1 MAVLWTCACAIG
13 WLFAS
18 GVHAELRSFHFQHI
32 SGNHGLAQNTVSA
45 LLQDRDGYV
54 WVATQG
60 GLHRY
65 DGQDYRLF
73 EQIPGDANSLPDNLV
88 TALAEGEPGQ
98 LWVGTNSAYV
108 ARFDLASGRF
118 QRLLTAELD
127 HPSQPGK
134 RVLALFYQH
143 GHGLWV
149 TSDGGIDLLDPSSGQ
164 RRSVLRQPVTSGF
177 QNSYGYVSDASG
189 MVWATTP
196 GGLYRIDPVTLKVQ
210 HVADLPGLQSILRD
224 RQGALWVAAD
234 GLYRLDPATATL
246 QRRWPAQGTINAN
259 EWLRQ
264 IAQDAHGNLWLA
276 TVRNGLIRYNP
287 ETGETVRVHSTD
299 SGIDGL
305 PADDLRVLMIDR
317 SGLLWIGTEIS
328 GVITTQPE
336 GSRFQYLF
344 DPDPAHN
351 QRYTNSVRSLY
362 EAGDGGLWIG
372 TDGDG
377 IKHYDFATDTFDSY
391 TPALLAALPAQSAQ
405 STEHDLRIL
414 AIRPADNGALWMA
427 SNVGLYRL
435 DPATRHATLQ
445 TLPAQSATQTA
456 TIGIRA
462 LANATDGGLWVGTQ
476 TEGLFK
482 LDGEGRPLLHIG
494 VATATAP
501 GLSNPMVNSL
511 YEDARGQL
519 WIGTMEGLDRLQIRN
534 GAIRHFLSDAHDP
547 HTLSGNRVRVI
558 EPARDGALWIG
569 THSGLNRLLQRVDGS
584 VQIDRFL
591 PQPEQADISRTIYG
605 ILEGTEG
612 NLWLST
618 NNGVLRFNPAQRS
631 FFRHFGSSDGL
642 QHLEFNGDAQLRLTD
657 GRMAFGGIRGLNLF
671 DPARIRDSR
680 YAPNLMLTSARVG
693 GAMQNRIGLLAPT
706 ELAFNQSEGVL
717 RLHFAALDHA
727 DPGAMQYRYRLDGF
741 DRSWIDADHT
751 PEATYTN
758 LNAGHYVFHA
768 QASNRDG
775 VWSDRELT
783 LQVRVIPP
791 WWNSMAA
798 WIVYVFASILIGLL
812 IGRALQQR
820 RQRELAYTDEL
831 RRREEHLKMALWG
844 SGDDFWDL
852 DLPGNSLRR
861 LNVESINELAQHGEQ
876 ISVTDWR
883 NSVIHPEDLNEVE
896 SRMRD
901 HILGHSAHF
910 ESEHRV
916 RNADGAWVKV
926 RARGKI
932 VERNSAGRAT
942 RVAGTARDIT
952 LMDHAER
959 ERRIASEVLNSM
971 TEAVTVIDLDFRFVS
986 VNHAFSYI
994 TGYTEEEVIGL
1005 STSLL
1010 DSSQHP
1016 PQFYEQMRLTMQQ
1029 TGRWSG
1035 EMWQRRKDDEE
1046 FLCSIEAVE
1055 VIEPNGKR
1063 GYFVA
1068 VLNDITEK
1076 KRAEQELR
1084 YLANFDTLTGLP
1096 NRALLSERLA
1106 RAIVRARRQDT
1117 LVGVLFLDLDRFKEI
1132 NDSLGHSAGDRILKA
1147 VAARLQSIAGPSDT
1161 VSRLGGDEFTVVL
1174 EDLVSAEAAFEV
1186 ARKLLA
1192 SFATPLVIDDRSEI
1206 SITPSVG
1213 ISLYPAHGLAPTDL
1227 LKHADSAMYQAKA
1240 NGRNTYLVYTEA
1252 METEARR
1259 RANLT
1264 AALRRALDRNEFQ
1277 LLFQPRLSLT
1287 SGRITGVEAL
1297 LRWHSEEL
1305 GEVMPTAFIPIAEE
1319 TGMILRIGEWVMR
1332 EACRTLATW
1341 QANGLLDISMAINV
1355 SVLQLLRGNLP
1366 QLLAEVL
1373 ESSGAPANRLE
1384 LELTESMVMANAAET
1399 RSMLNQL
1406 RQLGVSLAID
1416 DFGTGYSSLVYLKQL
1431 PIDMLK
1437 IDKEFID
1444 DLTRDP
1450 DDEAITTTII
1460 TMAHS
1465 LGLNVIAEG
1474 VESQVQLDFLRQHGC
1489 DEIQGFWL
1497 SPPLDDE
1504 HCQAFIHS
1512 WQQTRNVLPSV
1523 TVVQLQ

>member
-1 MAVLWTCACAIG
+1 
-13 WLFAS
+13 
-18 GVHAELRSFHFQHI
+18 
-32 SGNHGLAQNTVSA
+32 
-45 LLQDRDGYV
+45 
-54 WVATQG
+54 
-60 GLHRY
+60 
-65 DGQDYRLF
+65 
-73 EQIPGDANSLPDNLV
+73 
-88 TALAEGEPGQ
+88 
-98 LWVGTNSAYV
+98 
-108 ARFDLASGRF
+108 
-118 QRLLTAELD
+118 
-127 HPSQPGK
+127 
-134 RVLALFYQH
+134 
-143 GHGLWV
+143 
-149 TSDGGIDLLDPSSGQ
+149 
-164 RRSVLRQPVTSGF
+164 
-177 QNSYGYVSDASG
+177 
-189 MVWATTP
+189 MV
-196 GGLYRIDPVTLKVQ
+196 
-210 HVADLPGLQSILRD
+210 
-224 RQGALWVAAD
+224 
-234 GLYRLDPATATL
+234 
-246 QRRWPAQGTINAN
+246 
-259 EWLRQ
+259 
-264 IAQDAHGNLWLA
+264 
-276 TVRNGLIRYNP
+276 
-287 ETGETVRVHSTD
+287 
-299 SGIDGL
+299 
-305 PADDLRVLMIDR
+305 DR

-328 GVITTQPE
+328 GVVTTQPQ

-344 DPDPAHN
+344 DPDPARN

-362 EAGDGGLWIG
+362 QTEPGGLWIG

-391 TPALLAALPAQSAQ
+391 TSALLAAMPMSADG
-405 STEHDLRIL
+405 EDLKIF
-414 AIRPADNGALWMA
+414 AIRPAGGGALWIG
-427 SNVGLYRL
+427 SDVGLYRL
-435 DPATRHATLQ
+435 DPATRHAALFGL
-445 TLPAQSATQTA
+445 LPRAAGA
-456 TIGIRA
+456 ARTIGVRA
-462 LANATDGGLWVGTQ
+462 LANAADGGLWVGTQ

-482 LDGEGRPLLHIG
+482 LDREGQPVLHIG
-494 VATATAP
+494 ITTSTTP
-501 GLSNPMVNSL
+501 GLSNQMINSL

-519 WIGTMEGLDRLQIRN
+519 WIGTMDGLDLLQIRS
-534 GAIRHFLSDAHDP
+534 GAIRHFLSDAHNP

-558 EPARDGALWIG
+558 EPARNGVIWVG
-569 THSGLNRLLQRVDGS
+569 THSGLNRLSQRVDGN

-591 PQPEQADISRTIYG
+591 PRTEQTDVSTTIYG
-605 ILEGTEG
+605 ILEDPSGK
-612 NLWLST
+612 LWLST
-618 NNGVLRFNPAQRS
+618 NSGVLRFNPAQGS
-631 FFRHFGSSDGL
+631 FRHFGSSDGL
-642 QHLEFNGDAQLRLTD
+642 QHLEFNGGAQLRLSD
-657 GRMAFGGIRGLNLF
+657 GRLAFGGIRGLNLF
-671 DPARIRDSR
+671 DPESIHDNR
-680 YAPNLMLTSARVG
+680 YAPKVVLTSARI
-693 GAMQNRIGLLAPT
+693 GASLQNRVGLLEPA
-706 ELAFNQSEGVL
+706 ELRFNQADGVL

-741 DRSWIDADHT
+741 DHEWIDADHN
-751 PEATYTN
+751 PDATYTN
-758 LNAGHYVFHA
+758 LDAGRYLFRA
-768 QASNRDG
+768 QATNRDG
-775 VWSDRELT
+775 VWSDLELS
-783 LQVRVIPP
+783 LPIQVIAP
-791 WWNSMAA
+791 WWNSRLA
-798 WIVYVFASILIGLL
+798 WIGYFFAAIALGLL
-812 IGRALQQR
+812 IARALQRR

-852 DLPGNSLRR
+852 DLPGNRLRR
-861 LNVESINELAQHGEQ
+861 LNAESVSDLGPGEQ

-883 NSVIHPEDLNEVE
+883 NSVIHPEDLGEVE
-896 SRMRD
+896 SRLRD

-916 RNADGAWVKV
+916 RNALGEWVKV
-926 RARGKI
+926 LARGKV
-932 VERNSAGRAT
+932 VERDDAGRAT

-971 TEAVTVIDLDFRFVS
+971 TEAVTVIDLNFCFIS
-986 VNHAFSYI
+986 VNHAFSYM
-994 TGYTEEEVIGL
+994 TGYTEDEVIGL
-1005 STSLL
+1005 PSSLL

-1016 PQFYEQMRLTMQQ
+1016 PQFYEQMRISMQQ

-1046 FLCSIEAVE
+1046 FLCSIEAAE
-1055 VIEPNGKR
+1055 VIEPGGKR

-1132 NDSLGHSAGDRILKA
+1132 NDSLGHTAGDRILKA
-1147 VAARLQSIAGPSDT
+1147 VAARLQSIAGPADT
-1161 VSRLGGDEFTVVL
+1161 VSRLGGDEFTMVL
-1174 EDLVSAEAAFEV
+1174 EDLVGAEAAFEV

-1192 SFATPLVIDDRSEI
+1192 SFSTPLVIDDRSEI
-1206 SITPSVG
+1206 SITPSIG
-1213 ISLYPAHGLAPTDL
+1213 ISIYPAHGLAPTDL

-1264 AALRRALDRNEFQ
+1264 AALRRALDRDEFQ

-1332 EACRTLATW
+1332 EACRALAKW
-1341 QANGLLDISMAINV
+1341 QTNDLPDISMAINV

-1373 ESSGAPANRLE
+1373 EESGAPANRLE

-1474 VESQVQLDFLRQHGC
+1474 VESQVQLDFLRKHGC
-1489 DEIQGFWL
+1489 DEIQGYWL

-1504 HCQAFIHS
+1504 QCQAFIHS
-1512 WQQTRNVLPSV
+1512 WQQSRNVVPG
-1523 TVVQLQ
+1523 TTPNQLQ

>member
-1 MAVLWTCACAIG
+1 MAALWTCACAIG
-13 WLFAS
+13 LLSAS
-18 GVHAELRSFHFQHI
+18 AHAELRRFHFQHI
-32 SGNHGLAQNTVSA
+32 VGSHGLAQNTVSA
-45 LLQDRDGYV
+45 LLQDRDGYI

-73 EQIPGDANSLPDNLV
+73 EQLPGDANSLPDNVV
-88 TALAEGEPGQ
+88 TALAEGEPGE
-98 LWVGTNSAYV
+98 LWIGMNSAYV
-108 ARFDLASGRF
+108 ARFDLATGHF
-118 QRLLTAELD
+118 QNLLPAELD
-127 HPSQPGK
+127 QPSQLGK

-143 GHGLWV
+143 DHGLWI
-149 TSDGGIDLLDPSSGQ
+149 TSEGGIDLLDPSSGQ
-164 RRSVLRQPVTSGF
+164 RHSVLRQPTTNGF

-189 MVWATTP
+189 MIWATTP
-196 GGLYRIDPVTLKVQ
+196 GGLYRIDPVTLKIQ
-210 HVADLPGLQSILRD
+210 HIADVPGLQNILRD
-224 RQGALWVAAD
+224 RQGALWIAAD

-246 QRRWPAQGTINAN
+246 QRRWSAHDVND
-259 EWLRQ
+259 WLRE
-264 IAQDAHGNLWLA
+264 IAQDAQGNLWLA
-276 TVRNGLIRYNP
+276 TARNGLIRYDP
-287 ETGETVRVHSTD
+287 GSGASIRMRSSD

-305 PADDLRVLMIDR
+305 PADDARALMIDR
-317 SGLLWIGTEIS
+317 SGLLWIGTETS
-328 GVITTQPE
+328 GVITTQPQ

-362 EAGDGGLWIG
+362 EAGAGKLWIG

-377 IKHYDFATDTFDSY
+377 IKRYDFATDTFDSY
-391 TPALLAALPAQSAQ
+391 TPALLAAMPVQSVAR
-405 STEHDLRIL
+405 DLRIL
-414 AIRPADNGALWMA
+414 AIRPAAGGSLWVA
-427 SNVGLYRL
+427 SNFGLYRL
-435 DPATRHATLQ
+435 DPATRRASLQ
-445 TLPAQSATQTA
+445 TLSPEAGAGADQPLSVH
-456 TIGIRA
+456 A
-462 LANATDGGLWVGTQ
+462 LANAADGGLWVGTQ

-482 LDGEGRPLLHIG
+482 LDEHGRSVQHIG
-494 VATATAP
+494 IATATTP
-501 GLSNPMVNSL
+501 GLSNLMITSL
-511 YEDARGQL
+511 YEDSRAQL
-519 WIGTMEGLDRLQIRN
+519 WIGSMDGLDRLQIRS
-534 GAIRHFLSDAHDP
+534 GAIRHFLSDARDP

-558 EPARDGALWIG
+558 EPARNGALWIG
-569 THSGLNRLLQRVDGS
+569 THSGLNRLLQRADGS

-591 PQPEQADISRTIYG
+591 PRPEQTDVSTTIYG
-605 ILEGTEG
+605 ILEDADG

-618 NNGVLRFNPAQRS
+618 NNGVLRFNPAQGS
-631 FFRHFGSSDGL
+631 FRHFGSSDGL
-642 QHLEFNGDAQLRLTD
+642 QHLEFNGGAQLRLAD

-671 DPARIRDSR
+671 DPAGIRDNR
-680 YAPNLMLTSARVG
+680 YAPNVVLTSLRVG
-693 GAMQNRIGLLAPT
+693 SATQNRVGLLAPPQL
-706 ELAFNQSEGVL
+706 EFNQSEGVL
-717 RLHFAALDHA
+717 RLHFSALDFA
-727 DPGAMQYRYRLDGF
+727 DPGATQYRYRLDGF
-741 DRSWIDADHT
+741 DHGWIDADHH
-751 PEATYTN
+751 PDATYTN
-758 LNAGHYVFHA
+758 LNAGHYVFRA
-768 QASNRDG
+768 QATNRDG
-775 VWSDRELT
+775 VWSSRPLT
-783 LQVRVIPP
+783 LPIRIVPP
-791 WWNSMAA
+791 WWNSLAA
-798 WIVYVFASILIGLL
+798 WVVYVFASILVLLL
-812 IGRALQQR
+812 IARALQR
-820 RQRELAYTDEL
+820 RRRRELAYTDEL

-844 SGDDFWDL
+844 SGDDLWDL
-852 DLPGNSLRR
+852 DVPAHSLRR
-861 LNVESINELAQHGEQ
+861 LNAESIHELDPLDEQ

-883 NSVIHPEDLNEVE
+883 SSVVHPEDLAEVE
-896 SRMRD
+896 ERMRQ
-901 HILGHSAHF
+901 HILGHTAHF
-910 ESEHRV
+910 ESEHRI
-916 RNADGAWVKV
+916 RNAQGEWVKV
-926 RARGKI
+926 LVRGKV
-932 VERNSAGRAT
+932 VERDSAGRAT
-942 RVAGTARDIT
+942 RVAGTARDMT
-952 LMDHAER
+952 RMDHAER

-971 TEAVTVIDLDFRFVS
+971 TEAVTVVDLDFRFVS
-986 VNHAFSYI
+986 VNHAFSHI
-994 TGYTEEEVIGL
+994 TGYAEDEVIGV
-1005 STSLL
+1005 SSSML

-1016 PQFYEQMRLTMQQ
+1016 PQFYQQMRAAMRQ

-1046 FLCSIEAVE
+1046 FLCAIEAVE
-1055 VIEPNGKR
+1055 VIEPDGKR

-1132 NDSLGHSAGDRILKA
+1132 NDSLGHTAGDRILKA

-1161 VSRLGGDEFTVVL
+1161 VSRLGGDEFTIVL

-1192 SFATPLVIDDRSEI
+1192 CFATPLMIDDRSEI

-1264 AALRRALDRNEFQ
+1264 AALRRALDRDEFQ

-1305 GEVMPTAFIPIAEE
+1305 GEVMPTAFIPVAEE

-1332 EACRTLATW
+1332 DACRALAAW
-1341 QANGLLDISMAINV
+1341 QANGLQDISMAINV

-1366 QLLAEVL
+1366 QLLAKVL
-1373 ESSGAPANRLE
+1373 EESGAPANRLE

-1474 VESQVQLDFLRQHGC
+1474 VESQAQLDFLRKHGC

-1512 WQQTRNVLPSV
+1512 WQHTRNVLPGAPAAR
-1523 TVVQLQ
+1523 LQ

>member
-1 MAVLWTCACAIG
+1 MAVLCTCACAIG
-13 WLFAS
+13 LLFAS
-18 GVHAELRSFHFQHI
+18 GVRAELRSFHFQHI
-32 SGNHGLAQNTVSA
+32 SGSHGLAQNTVSA

-54 WVATQG
+54 WIATQG

-108 ARFDLASGRF
+108 ARFDLATGRF
-118 QRLLTAELD
+118 QRLLPADLD
-127 HPSQPGK
+127 QPSQPGK
-134 RVLALFYQH
+134 RVLAMFYQH

-149 TSDGGIDLLDPSSGQ
+149 TSDGGIDLLDPSTGQ
-164 RRSVLRQPVTSGF
+164 RRSVLLQTSASGF
-177 QNSYGYVSDASG
+177 QNSYGYASDTSG

-210 HVADLPGLQSILRD
+210 HVADLADLQSILRD
-224 RQGALWVAAD
+224 RQGTLWVAAD
-234 GLYRLDPATATL
+234 GLYRLDSATATL
-246 QRRWPAQGTINAN
+246 QRRWPGPGSIDPRDS
-259 EWLRQ
+259 LRQ
-264 IAQDAHGNLWLA
+264 IAQDQQGNLWLA
-276 TVRNGLIRYNP
+276 TARNGLVRYNP
-287 ETGETVRVHSTD
+287 ETGAAIRIRSSN
-299 SGIDGL
+299 SGIASM
-305 PADDLRVLMIDR
+305 PPDDLRVLMIDR

-328 GVITTQPE
+328 GVVITQPQ

-362 EAGDGGLWIG
+362 QAADGGLWIG

-377 IKHYDFATDTFDSY
+377 LKHYDFASDTFESH
-391 TPALLAALPAQSAQ
+391 TPALLAALPTHAATQ
-405 STEHDLRIL
+405 DLKIL
-414 AIRPADNGALWMA
+414 AIRPANDGTLWIA
-427 SNVGLYRL
+427 SDIGLFRL
-435 DPATRHATLQ
+435 DPAAHRATLIPLIPPSPGK
-445 TLPAQSATQTA
+445 TGKLIAV
-456 TIGIRA
+456 RA
-462 LANATDGGLWVGTQ
+462 LATSADGGLWVGTQ
-476 TEGLFK
+476 TEGVFK
-482 LDGEGRPLLHIG
+482 LDAGGRVSAHID
-494 VATATAP
+494 VATATTP

-511 YEDARGQL
+511 YEDTRGQL
-519 WIGTMEGLDRLQIRN
+519 WIGTMEGLDRLQIRS

-569 THSGLNRLLQRVDGS
+569 THSGLNRLLQAADGS
-584 VQIDRFL
+584 VLIDRFL
-591 PQPEQADISRTIYG
+591 PRPEQTDISTTIYG
-605 ILEGTEG
+605 ILQDAGG

-618 NNGVLRFNPAQRS
+618 NNGVLRFNPSQRS
-631 FFRHFGSSDGL
+631 FRHFGPSDGL
-642 QHLEFNGDAQLRLTD
+642 QHLEFNGGAQLRLAD
-657 GRMAFGGIRGLNLF
+657 GRMAFGGIRGMNLF
-671 DPARIRDSR
+671 DPAHIRDNR
-680 YAPNLMLTSARVG
+680 YAPNVVLTSARIG
-693 GAMQNRIGLLAPT
+693 GAMQNRVGLLAPG
-706 ELAFNQSEGVL
+706 ELEFKQTDGVL
-717 RLHFAALDHA
+717 RLHFGALDHA
-727 DPGAMQYRYRLDGF
+727 DPGATQYRYRLDGF
-741 DRSWIDADHT
+741 DRGWIDADHN
-751 PEATYTN
+751 PDATYTN
-758 LNAGHYVFHA
+758 LNAGHYVFRA
-768 QASNRDG
+768 QATNRDG

-791 WWNSMAA
+791 WWNSLAA
-798 WIVYVFASILIGLL
+798 WIGYVFASILIGLL
-812 IGRALQQR
+812 IARMLQRR

-852 DLPGNSLRR
+852 DVAGNSLRR
-861 LNVESINELAQHGEQ
+861 LNVESINELGQHGEQ

-883 NSVIHPEDLNEVE
+883 NSVIHPDDLTEVE
-896 SRMRD
+896 SRMRE

-916 RNADGAWVKV
+916 RNAQGEWVKV
-926 RARGKI
+926 LARGKI

-959 ERRIASEVLNSM
+959 ERRIAGEVLNSM

-986 VNHAFSYI
+986 VNHAFSYM

-1005 STSLL
+1005 SSSLL

-1016 PQFYEQMRLTMQQ
+1016 PQFYEQMRMTMLQ

-1035 EMWQRRKDDEE
+1035 EVWQRRKDDEE

-1055 VIEPNGKR
+1055 VIEPDGKR

-1132 NDSLGHSAGDRILKA
+1132 NDSLGHTAGDRILKA

-1277 LLFQPRLSLT
+1277 LLYQPRLSLT

-1297 LRWHSEEL
+1297 LRWHSDEL
-1305 GEVMPTAFIPIAEE
+1305 GEVSPTAFIPIAEE

-1341 QANGLLDISMAINV
+1341 QANGLLDISVAINV

-1373 ESSGAPANRLE
+1373 EESGAPANRLE

-1512 WQQTRNVLPSV
+1512 WQRTRNVLPGV
-1523 TVVQLQ
+1523 AVVQLQ